1 MDTKKMNRQF
11 SKNLILILILV
22 IAAFLLGSV
31 TQTVAETKKWR
42 YVGYFPKAEIL
53 PVGDVEGHYLAIFE
67 FRGLAFVD
75 GEVAIVSG
83 VAYGDFVKGIG
94 PVTNYVKY
102 VFEDGSIM
110 ETMNRFKATIAS
122 DMKTGLWEDGKGEF
136 TKGTGRFAGIKGS
149 LSWTGKRLTGFTKE
163 TKGEHFCDGTMTYT
177 LPPK

>member
-1 MDTKKMNRQF
+1 MYTNKMNGYF
-11 SKNLILILILV
+11 NKKWILILILV
-22 IAAFLLGSV
+22 IAAWLLGSV
-31 TQTVAETKKWR
+31 TQVGAETKKWR

-53 PVGDVEGHYLAIFE
+53 PVGDVEGHYLAMFE

-75 GEVAIVSG
+75 GEVAILSG

-102 VFEDGSIM
+102 VFDDGSTI
-110 ETMNRFKATIAS
+110 EAINRFKATIAS

-149 LSWTGKRLTGFTKE
+149 LSWTGKRLTGITKE
-163 TKGEHFCDGTMTYT
+163 AKGEHFCDGTMVYT

>member
-1 MDTKKMNRQF
+1 MNMPTRKSVMIF
-11 SKNLILILILV
+11 IGILLIGG
-22 IAAFLLGSV
+22 FLLGFV

-42 YVGYFPKAEIL
+42 YVGYFQKAEIQ

-75 GEVAIVSG
+75 GEVAIASG

-102 VFEDGSIM
+102 VFEDGS
-110 ETMNRFKATIAS
+110 TMQSINRFKATIAP

-136 TKGTGRFAGIKGS
+136 TMGTGRFAGIKGN
-149 LSWTGKRLTGFTKE
+149 LSWQGKRLTGFTKE
-163 TKGEHFCDGTMTYT
+163 AKGEHFCDGTMTYT
-177 LPPK
+177 LPSK

>member
-1 MDTKKMNRQF
+1 MNTKKMNRHF
-11 SKNLILILILV
+11 NKNWILILILV
-22 IAAFLLGSV
+22 IAVCLLGSA
-31 TQTVAETKKWR
+31 TQVGAETKKWR

-53 PVGDVEGHYLAIFE
+53 PVGDVEGHYLAMFE

-75 GEVAIVSG
+75 GEVAILSG

-102 VFEDGSIM
+102 VFDDGSTI
-110 ETMNRFKATIAS
+110 EAINRFKATIAS

-163 TKGEHFCDGTMTYT
+163 AKGEHFCDGTMTYT

>member
-1 MDTKKMNRQF
+1 MDTKKMNHHFNRH
-11 SKNLILILILV
+11 LTLILILV
-22 IAAFLLGSV
+22 ISALLLGAV
-31 TQTVAETKKWR
+31 TLAGAETKKWR

-53 PVGDVEGHYLAIFE
+53 PVGDIEGHYLAMFE

-75 GEVAIVSG
+75 GEVAILSG
-83 VAYGDFVKGIG
+83 VAYGDFMKGIG

-102 VFEDGSIM
+102 VFDDGSTM
-110 ETMNRFKATIAS
+110 EAINRFKATIAS

-163 TKGEHFCDGTMTYT
+163 AKGEHFCDGTMTYT

>member
-1 MDTKKMNRQF
+1 MDTKKMNHHF
-11 SKNLILILILV
+11 NKHWILILILI
-22 IAAFLLGSV
+22 IAAWLLGSV
-31 TQTVAETKKWR
+31 TQAGAETKKWR
-42 YVGYFPKAEIL
+42 YVGYFQKAEIQ

-75 GEVAIVSG
+75 GEVAIASG
-83 VAYGDFVKGIG
+83 VAYGDFMKHVG

-102 VFEDGSIM
+102 VFEDGSTM
-110 ETMNRFKATIAS
+110 ESMNRFKAMIAP

-149 LSWTGKRLTGFTKE
+149 LSWTGKRLTGFSKE